1 MADPD
6 AHHADMTR
14 LFFGTSPLTQPM
26 LDWMGDL

>member
-14 LFFGTSPLTQPM
+14 LFFGTSPLTRAM